1 MDIVRDAAAVIGV
14 ILSAASLVT
23 LLSKTVRRFIANLFH
38 KYGNADEVEAK
49 IDELKS
55 MLEQHIRDESQM
67 HAEIAASTAINMEFT
82 RTQCRNL
89 IKTMFYKYKD
99 TKILPLYEKKT
110 LLSIKELYVD
120 RLKGNS
126 FAALLIEEM
135 NGWEIDY
142 DSSYP
147 EDDNR

>member
-1 MDIVRDAAAVIGV
+1 MEIVKDVAAVIGV
-14 ILSAASLVT
+14 ILSAASLIT
-23 LLSKTVRRFIANLFH
+23 LLSKTVRRFIGNVFR
-38 KYGNADEVEAK
+38 KYGNTDEVESK

-67 HAEIAASTAINMEFT
+67 HAEIANSTAINMEFT

-99 TKILPLYEKKT
+99 SKVLPLYEKKT

-120 RLKGNS
+120 KLKGNS

-135 NGWEIDY
+135 NNWEVDY

-147 EDDNR
+147 EDDSR